1 MIKIELENVAI
12 GYYRQPVLQDLTFNV
27 LPGDLVGL
35 IGPNG
40 SGKST
45 IIRALTRII
54 TPMKGKIYLDGRE
67 LSTISQHE
75 LSRMLGVVPQ
85 LPLLPSAF
93 TGFEI
98 VLMGRNPHLGM
109 FGNEKAH
116 DLEITWQAMEMTG
129 TVELA
134 KRNIGEMSGGQIQS
148 LLIARALAQET
159 RAILLD
165 EPTANLDIGRQ
176 IEVLSLIKRLCRE
189 RNIAAMAA
197 IHDLN
202 LAAQYCNRLVLISEG
217 RLFKHGT
224 PTEVITAENIRVVY
238 KAEHCVFRHP
248 LNGLP
253 VVLVDGNGNY
263 GNEGKIDG

>member
-1 MIKIELENVAI
+1 MIKIELDNVAI
-12 GYYRQPVLQDLTFNV
+12 GYHHHPVLQDLTFSV

-54 TPMKGKIYLDGRE
+54 TPLRGKIYLDGRE
-67 LSTISQHE
+67 LTTISRHE
-75 LSRMLGVVPQ
+75 LSIMLGVVPQ

-129 TVELA
+129 TADLA

-176 IEVLSLIKRLCRE
+176 IEVLTLIKRLCRE
-189 RNIAAMAA
+189 QNIAAMAA

-202 LAAQYCNRLVLISEG
+202 LASQYCNRLVLISDG
-217 RLFKHGT
+217 RLYKHG
-224 PTEVITAENIRVVY
+224 PPAEVITAENIRAVY
-238 KAEHCVFRHP
+238 GAEHCVYRHP

-253 VVLVDGNGNY
+253 VVLADGTGKNNS
-263 GNEGKIDG
+263 EGEKDG